1 MKRIALLMIA
11 LGVLNLSKTEAQ
23 TQQGKIM
30 VGVSSGLSLVG
41 TGSSLM
47 SFGFNTNKHTVSYN
61 GYSSTTT
68 EKSTSFN
75 LFPKVGY
82 FVIDNLAVGVDFTYV
97 YNKTE
102 MGSSNNT
109 TWTTTIIGV
118 GPFARFYLPSGKV
131 LPFFEASGL
140 LGFGDD
146 KSTSNYSGSS
156 SDSKLNIVGF
166 FGGAGI
172 AAPLGEKVT
181 FDVLVGY
188 NTATQKYKDSP
199 NEKSVN
205 NTIGLKLGF
214 TVHLGK

>member
-1 MKRIALLMIA
+1 MIA
-11 LGVLNLSKTEAQ
+11 LGVLNLSRTEAQ

-47 SFGFNTNKHTVSYN
+47 SFGFSTDKHTINYN
-61 GYSSTTT
+61 GYTSTTT

-82 FVIDNLAVGVDFTYV
+82 FVVDNLALGVDLTYA

-102 MGSSNNT
+102 MNSSNND
-109 TWTTTIIGV
+109 TWVTTIIGV

-131 LPFFEASGL
+131 LPFFEVSGL
-140 LGFGDD
+140 LGFGDN
-146 KSTSNYSGSS
+146 KSTSNSS
-156 SDSKLNIVGF
+156 SFNSDIKENIIGF
-166 FGGAGI
+166 FGGFGI
-172 AAPLGEKVT
+172 AAPLSEKVT
-181 FDVLVGY
+181 FDALVGY
-188 NTATQKYKDSP
+188 NSVTQKYKDSP

-205 NTIGLKLGF
+205 STIGLKLGF
-214 TVHLGK
+214 TVYLGK